1 MSAAPNSSPAQPRPT
16 ERSNDPSMEDI
27 LASIRRIIADDQA
40 LPINNRDAAPAVA
53 AKPAPAASI
62 ATAAPATVA
71 APKVAVEDGDFEA
84 WLSETAT
91 NAAKGKSMEPV
102 AKARPEPVAD
112 MPVVTTQTARPEP
125 VVAPVRPVPVDIPA
139 TADRGTVFEG
149 WDEDLRP
156 ASGDR
161 KSEDIPRL
169 SVVSRQ
175 EADDVAEG
183 IIDQADDAFSVDGDS
198 DDELDT
204 PVAAMPSSSLLS
216 SGSSTSVSSSFQA
229 LAQTVMMQNSGM
241 IEQSIRD
248 MLRPMLKQWLD
259 DNLPTMVE
267 RLVRAEIER
276 VARGGP

>member
-1 MSAAPNSSPAQPRPT
+1 MSSAPNSSPAQPRPT
-16 ERSNDPSMEDI
+16 ERSNDPSMEEI

-53 AKPAPAASI
+53 VKAAPAASI
-62 ATAAPATVA
+62 ATAAPTPVA
-71 APKVAVEDGDFEA
+71 APKVAAEDGDFEA

-102 AKARPEPVAD
+102 AKARTEPVAD
-112 MPVVTTQTARPEP
+112 MPFVTTQAARPEP
-125 VVAPVRPVPVDIPA
+125 VVAPVRPVPVEAPA
-139 TADRGTVFEG
+139 AVQRGTVFDG

-161 KSEDIPRL
+161 KPEDIPRL

-175 EADDVAEG
+175 EADAVADG
-183 IIDQADDAFSVDGDS
+183 VIDQADDALSVDG